1 MTLGYTDGKT
11 KIKIVF
17 FTLSILGICG
27 LTAYELRKVLSG
39 PNVLLDCGHCDHL
52 TTEDNTYTLS
62 GATSNISEIHLG
74 NKKIYIS
81 SKGDF
86 AETVLLYPGENMLSI
101 HAKDRFGKE
110 VKKDVVV
117 YYKGVAKK

>member
-11 KIKIVF
+11 KIKILF
-17 FTLSILGICG
+17 FTLSILGICS
-27 LTAYELRKVLSG
+27 LTAYELRKVLQG
-39 PNVLLDCGHCDHL
+39 PDILLTCGSCHDV
-52 TTEDNTYTLS
+52 TTEENAYTLS
-62 GATSNISEIHLG
+62 GKTSNISEIYLG

-86 AETVLLYPGENMLSI
+86 EEKVLLYPGENMLSI